1 MFIDKT
7 EKETILKPLQLVI
20 GIVER
25 KQTLPI
31 LSNVLIEKEIGK
43 IRFTAT
49 DLEIQITTT
58 IEAINNVNEISSI
71 TVGGKKLQEIL
82 RILPD
87 QSKISIE
94 TKENKALIKTNKSRF
109 SLQTLPSQDFP
120 KLNNQLINAK
130 KIVLH
135 QSNLKKLL
143 LSVQYAMAQQDVRYY
158 LNGVLLI
165 IEGNK
170 IKAVATDGHRLAFN
184 AGVIDG
190 DHEKQEIILPRKAVS
205 ELCKLLSDT
214 DEMKL
219 KLSFP
224 TQQVKVSFSGINLIS
239 KVIDGK
245 FPDYDRVIPKYSNHL
260 SMNRVLVQ
268 QALQRAAILSN
279 EKFRGVRFIL
289 TEKNLSIISS
299 NSEHEEAQEEIETEY
314 HGEALDIGFN
324 VNYLM
329 DGLNNISSEEVVFSF
344 GDPNSSILITTTEN
358 EEFPL
363 CCYAN
368 AHITILFN
376 VSRETLR

>member
-7 EKETILKPLQLVI
+7 DKETILKPLQIVI

-31 LSNVLIEKEIGK
+31 LSNVLIEKEIDK

-58 IEAINNVNEISSI
+58 INAISNKDEMSSV

-120 KLNNQLINAK
+120 KLNNQLLNAK
-130 KIVLH
+130 KIELP
-135 QSNLKKLL
+135 QSVLKKLL

-165 IEGNK
+165 IDGNK

-184 AGVIDG
+184 ADVIDG
-190 DHEKQEIILPRKAVS
+190 LHEKQEIILPRKAVS
-205 ELCKLLSDT
+205 ELSKLLSDT
-214 DEMKL
+214 DDAVEVEF
-219 KLSFP
+219 SI
-224 TQQVKVSFSGINLIS
+224 QQIKFSFSGINLIS

-245 FPDYDRVIPKYSNHL
+245 FPDYDRVIPRYNNHL
-260 SMNRVLVQ
+260 TINRVVVQ

-314 HGEALDIGFN
+314 HGEPLDIGFN

-329 DGLNNISSEEVVFSF
+329 DGLNNVSSEEVIFSF
-344 GDPNSSILITTTEN
+344 GDPNSSILITTAEDEN
-358 EEFPL
+358 FRYVVMPMR
-363 CCYAN
+363 
-368 AHITILFN
+368 I
-376 VSRETLR
+376 

>member
-7 EKETILKPLQLVI
+7 EKETILKPLQLVV

-31 LSNVLIEKEIGK
+31 LSNVLIEKEK
-43 IRFTAT
+43 DNIRFTTT
-49 DLEIQITTT
+49 DLEIQITTS
-58 IEAINNVNEISSI
+58 IQVKNNGDEISSI

-82 RILPD
+82 KILPE

-94 TKENKALIKTNKSRF
+94 TKENKALLKSNKSRF

-120 KLNNQLINAK
+120 KLNNQLQDPK
-130 KIVLH
+130 KIVL
-135 QSNLKKLL
+135 QQVILKKLL

-170 IKAVATDGHRLAFN
+170 LKSVATDGHRLAFN
-184 AGVIDG
+184 TGVIDG
-190 DHEKQEIILPRKAVS
+190 EHEKQEIIVPRKAVL
-205 ELCKLLSDT
+205 ELCRLLNDT
-214 DEMKL
+214 DENVEIEF
-219 KLSFP
+219 S
-224 TQQVKVSFSGINLIS
+224 TQQVKISFSGITLIS

-245 FPDYDRVIPKYSNHL
+245 FPDYERVIPKYSNHL
-260 SMNRVLVQ
+260 SMDRVLVQ

-279 EKFRGVRFIL
+279 EKFRGVRFVL

-299 NSEHEEAQEEIETEY
+299 NSEHEEAQEEIETDY

-329 DGLNNISSEEVVFSF
+329 DGLNNISSEAAIFSF
-344 GDPNSSILITTTEN
+344 GDPNSSILITTPDN
-358 EEFPL
+358 QDFRYVVMPMR
-363 CCYAN
+363 
-368 AHITILFN
+368 I
-376 VSRETLR
+376 